1 MGQMSYNL
9 EEIVEEIL
17 AAAPNG
23 KQVPPL
29 RFFQEEA
36 ARKLG
41 YAPGLDTIRKLL
53 NQRGYHTDGKRS
65 HRWTYQ
71 HNPGKGE

>member
-1 MGQMSYNL
+1 MSYTL
-9 EEIVEEIL
+9 DKIIEEIL
-17 AAAPNG
+17 AAAPTG

-36 ARKLG
+36 ARRLG
-41 YAPGLDTIRKLL
+41 YAPGLDTIRKML
-53 NQRGYHTDGKRS
+53 NELGYYPTGKKS
-65 HRWTYQ
+65 HRWVYK